1 MASRAGASDLDELDH
16 PEASSI
22 TRESSITRRRQNAS
36 TGRNGYSAGG
46 HTEGVP
52 EIKHGAAATYEAG
65 KCRCTECREAAMTA
79 RRLQRERRRQRVAN
93 GDESRIVHGTW
104 AAYLTDKCRC
114 EECRAMKSAYMK
126 QYRSKKKNPA

>member
-1 MASRAGASDLDELDH
+1 L
-16 PEASSI
+16 I
-22 TRESSITRRRQNAS
+22 TVADRMAS

-52 EIKHGAAATYEAG
+52 EIRHGAAATYEAG

-79 RRLQRERRRQRVAN
+79 RRRQRERRRQRVAN
-93 GDESRIVHGTW
+93 GDASRIVHGTW